1 MIFVGIT
8 GGIGSGKSLVCSL
21 FEKKG
26 VPIFYADDVA
36 KEISNRPEV
45 KKEIIREF
53 GSTILLHND
62 ELDRKKIATIVFSEH
77 EKLLRLNSIIHPYV
91 FVEFDLWK
99 RNLHSPTP
107 YALAEAALLFE
118 SSMNKQ
124 MDYTLAIVAS
134 EEVRLRRVMERD
146 NVAKEL
152 VQARMMH
159 QLPMQE
165 LIERADFTLYND
177 GTESE
182 LKTKVDFF
190 HTLFTTLTQRAELQ

>member
-45 KKEIIREF
+45 KKEIIHEF
-53 GSTILLHND
+53 GSTILLHNG

-99 RNLHSPTP
+99 RNLHLPAP
-107 YALAEAALLFE
+107 YALAEAALMFE
-118 SSMNKQ
+118 SSMDKQ

-146 NVAKEL
+146 NVSKEL
-152 VQARMMH
+152 VQARMIH

-165 LIERADFTLYND
+165 LIKRADFILYND

-190 HTLFTTLTQRAELQ
+190 HTLFTTLTQRSELQ